1 MGSLLGG
8 AWGLLGQGPRKTL
21 ILTFAAFS
29 AGASSA
35 FYWNT
40 EVFLFLLAPVEGQ
53 LSPFD
58 GKPVFNSPVDMF
70 GATISLS
77 MKAGLVVS
85 LPVFT
90 VGLLGALKPLMPSRF
105 WWSLTIFIVVIT
117 GFALAGASFVYFVLV
132 PVSMGFLL
140 GFGGDVAVPLILLNE
155 YMDLLTS
162 LALWIGLIFEL
173 PIVMYLLAKT
183 GIVPYQRARRIRK
196 WVPWVAIIFAALITP
211 SLEGFLTMLVA
222 GPIYLLYEVGLFAA
236 WVANPE
242 KGNYL
247 WLRTIGRW
255 IRKVRNGI
263 VWVLRR
269 PVVMFRWVYR
279 KAKGVIA
286 RVVALAKEELGM
298 DQED

>member
-1 MGSLLGG
+1 VGSLFGG
-8 AWGLLGQGPRKTL
+8 AWGLLGRGPRKTL

-29 AGASSA
+29 AGAASA

-40 EVFLFLLAPVEGQ
+40 EVFGFLLAPVNGQ

-58 GKPVFNSPVDMF
+58 GKPVFNSPIDMF

-77 MKAGLVVS
+77 MKVGLVVA

-90 VGLLGALKPLMPSRF
+90 VGLLGHLKPLVPSRL
-105 WWSLTIFIVVIT
+105 WWPLALFIVVMT
-117 GFALAGASFVYFVLV
+117 GFALAGVSFVYFVLV
-132 PVSMGFLL
+132 PVAMGFLL
-140 GFGGDVAVPLILLNE
+140 GFGGDVAVPVILLNE

-162 LALWIGLIFEL
+162 LVLWIGLVFEL

-183 GIVPYQRARRIRK
+183 EIVPYRRARRIRK

-211 SLEGFLTMLVA
+211 SFEGFLTILVA

-242 KGNYL
+242 MGNYL
-247 WLRTIGRW
+247 WLGTIGRW
-255 IRKVRNGI
+255 LRKVRGGI

-279 KAKGVIA
+279 KARGVIA
-286 RVVALAKEELGM
+286 GVVALAREELGM
-298 DQED
+298 DNE